1 MPGYELIGKEE
12 RDAVL
17 DIFNKGGVLFRHS
30 FEALRQGV
38 YKVKEF
44 EAEFAKKLNVKHA
57 RAVTSGTA
65 ALKVALKALDVKPGD
80 EVITQC
86 FTFVATVEAI
96 IDVGAKPVITEIN
109 KTLNMD
115 PADLESKITDKTRAI
130 IPVHML
136 GAPCQMDEIMSVSK
150 AHGIPILEDTAQALG
165 GGYKGKKLG
174 TIGDFGIFSFDFGKA
189 LTTGEGGMVVT
200 NQWSLYKKAKEYS
213 DHGHEETPHFPRGED
228 TRTTY
233 GFNYNM
239 MELQGA
245 VGLAQLKKLD
255 YILQRQREN
264 KRKIKDGVRSISNI
278 EFREFADEAGDAADT
293 LIFFVEDG
301 EKAKTFTK
309 MLIEKKIGTKIL
321 PDAIKW
327 HFAGTWDHMLPACEE
342 YRGKKLID
350 IWKKSYSILNRGI
363 SIPILV
369 KMSND
374 RINEIINAIHEISK
388 KIEYGV
394 CL

>member
-1 MPGYELIGKEE
+1 M
-12 RDAVL
+12 R
-17 DIFNKGGVLFRHS
+17 
-30 FEALRQGV
+30 
-38 YKVKEF
+38 
-44 EAEFAKKLNVKHA
+44 
-57 RAVTSGTA
+57 
-65 ALKVALKALDVKPGD
+65 
-80 EVITQC
+80 
-86 FTFVATVEAI
+86 
-96 IDVGAKPVITEIN
+96 
-109 KTLNMD
+109 TLH
-115 PADLESKITDKTRAI
+115 KRW
-130 IPVHML
+130 
-136 GAPCQMDEIMSVSK
+136 
-150 AHGIPILEDTAQALG
+150 G

>member
-1 MPGYELIGKEE
+1 MPGFELIGNEE

-17 DIFNKGGVLFRHS
+17 DVFNKGGVLFRHS

-44 EAEFAKKLNVKHA
+44 EAEFAKRLNVRYA

-65 ALKVALKALDVKPGD
+65 ALKVALKALDVKPRD

-96 IDVGAKPVITEIN
+96 IDVGAKPVLTEIN

-115 PADLESKITDKTRAI
+115 PSDLKSKITDKTRAI

-136 GAPCQMDEIMSVSK
+136 GAPCQMDEIMSISK

-165 GGYKGKKLG
+165 GGYKRKKLV
-174 TIGDFGIFSFDFGKA
+174 TIGDFGIFSFDFGKV

-200 NQWSLYKKAKEYS
+200 NQQSLYKKAKEYS
-213 DHGHEETPHFPRGED
+213 DHGHEENPNFPRGED

-264 KRKIKDGVRSISNI
+264 KRKIKDGISDIPTI
-278 EFREFADEAGDAADT
+278 EFREFADEAGDAADS
-293 LIFFVEDG
+293 LIFFVEDR

-309 MLIEKKIGTKIL
+309 MLMEKKIGTKIL

-327 HFAGTWDHMLPACEE
+327 HFAGTWDHMLPVCEE
-342 YRGKKLID
+342 YRNKNLMD

-369 KMSND
+369 KMSDD
-374 RINEIINAIHEISK
+374 RINEIINAIREISK
-388 KIEYGV
+388 K
-394 CL
+394 LR

>member
-1 MPGYELIGKEE
+1 MPGFELIGNEE

-17 DIFNKGGVLFRHS
+17 EVFDKGGGVLFRHS
-30 FEALRQGV
+30 FEALRNNIYRV
-38 YKVKEF
+38 REF
-44 EAEFAKKLNVKHA
+44 ENEFAKKLNVKYA

-96 IDVGAKPVITEIN
+96 IDVGAEPVLTEVN

-115 PADLESKITDKTRAI
+115 PQDLKSKITDKTRAI

-136 GAPCQMDEIMSVSK
+136 GAPCQMDEIMSISK
-150 AHGIPILEDTAQALG
+150 AHGIPIVEDTAQALG
-165 GGYKGKKLG
+165 GEYKGKKLG
-174 TIGDFGIFSFDFGKA
+174 TIGDFGTFSFDFGKV

-200 NQWSLYKKAKEYS
+200 NQKPLYKKAKEYS
-213 DHGHEETPHFPRGED
+213 DHGHEENPNFPRGED

-245 VGLAQLKKLD
+245 IGLVQLKKLD
-255 YILQRQREN
+255 YVLQKQREN
-264 KRKIKDGVRSISNI
+264 KRRIKEGIRDIPNI
-278 EFREFADEAGDAADT
+278 EFREFADERGEIADV
-293 LIFFVEDG
+293 LIFFAENS
-301 EKAKTFTK
+301 EKARMFTRLL
-309 MLIEKKIGTKIL
+309 MEKKIGTKIL

-327 HFAGTWDHMLPACEE
+327 HFSGTWDHMLPQCKE
-342 YRGKKLID
+342 YKGKKLMD
-350 IWKKSYSILNRGI
+350 IWRRSYSILSRAI
-363 SIPILV
+363 SIPIFV
-369 KMSND
+369 KMDDN
-374 RINEIINAIHEISK
+374 RIDEIVGAIREISK
-388 KIEYGV
+388 KIR
-394 CL
+394 

>member
-1 MPGYELIGKEE
+1 MPGFELIGNEE

-17 DIFNKGGVLFRHS
+17 DVFNKGGVLFRHS

-44 EAEFAKKLNVKHA
+44 EAEFAKRLNVRYA

-65 ALKVALKALDVKPGD
+65 ALKVALKALDVKPRD

-96 IDVGAKPVITEIN
+96 IDVGAKPVLTEIN

-115 PADLESKITDKTRAI
+115 PSDLKSKITDKTRAI

-136 GAPCQMDEIMSVSK
+136 GAPCQMDEIMSISK

-165 GGYKGKKLG
+165 GGYKRKKLG
-174 TIGDFGIFSFDFGKA
+174 TIGDFGIFSFDFGKV

-200 NQWSLYKKAKEYS
+200 NQQSLYKKAKEYS
-213 DHGHEETPHFPRGED
+213 DHGHEENPNFPRGED

-264 KRKIKDGVRSISNI
+264 KRKIKDGISDIPTI
-278 EFREFADEAGDAADT
+278 EFREFADEAGDAADS
-293 LIFFVEDG
+293 LIFFVEDR

-309 MLIEKKIGTKIL
+309 MLMEKKIGTKIL

-327 HFAGTWDHMLPACEE
+327 HFAGTWDHMLPVCEE
-342 YRGKKLID
+342 YRNKNLMD

-369 KMSND
+369 KMSDD
-374 RINEIINAIHEISK
+374 RINEIINAIREISK
-388 KIEYGV
+388 K
-394 CL
+394 LR

>member
-17 DIFNKGGVLFRHS
+17 EVFNKGGVLFRHS
-30 FEALRQGV
+30 FDALRQGV

-57 RAVTSGTA
+57 RAITSGTA

-115 PADLESKITDKTRAI
+115 PSDLESKITDKTRAI

-136 GAPCQMDEIMSVSK
+136 GAPCQMDKIMSVSK

-165 GGYKGKKLG
+165 GEYKRKKLG
-174 TIGDFGIFSFDFGKA
+174 SIGDLGIFSFDFGKA

-213 DHGHEETPHFPRGED
+213 DHGHEENPKFQRGED

-239 MELQGA
+239 MELQGT

-255 YILQRQREN
+255 YILQCQREN
-264 KRKIKDGVRSISNI
+264 KRKIKNGISDIPNI
-278 EFREFADEAGDAADT
+278 EFREFSDEMGDTGDT
-293 LIFFVEDG
+293 LVFLVRDS
-301 EKAKTFTK
+301 EKAKMFTK
-309 MLIEKKIGTKIL
+309 MLIEKKMGTKIL
-321 PDAIKW
+321 PDAVKW
-327 HFAGTWDHMLPACEE
+327 HFAGTWDHMLPASGE
-342 YRGKKLID
+342 YKGKNLMNL
-350 IWKKSYSILNRGI
+350 WKKSYSILSRGI
-363 SIPILV
+363 SIPISV
-369 KMSND
+369 KMSDD
-374 RINEIINAIHEISK
+374 RINEIINAIRDISK
-388 KIEYGV
+388 KVG
-394 CL
+394 